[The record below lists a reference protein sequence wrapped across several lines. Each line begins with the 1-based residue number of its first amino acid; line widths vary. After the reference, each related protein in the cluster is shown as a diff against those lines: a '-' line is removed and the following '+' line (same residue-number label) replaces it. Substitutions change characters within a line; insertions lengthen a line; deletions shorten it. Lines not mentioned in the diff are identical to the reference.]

1 LKRIQRV
8 EDVPWREEVASGMRK
23 EYRGKEEK

>member
-8 EDVPWREEVASGMRK
+8 EDVSWREEVASRMRK